1 MNKNIAKFEKVSY
14 SEFER
19 AINDCFPD
27 VFTVKEINDMYE
39 KIELPKRA
47 TDGSAGY
54 DFYSPVTFQLTV
66 EDNSITFPT
75 GIKCRIDDGWVLML
89 FPRSSV
95 GFKYGARLANTVGI
109 IDSDFYNNALNEGD
123 IQAKICGVQKPM
135 IVNSGERI
143 MQGIFVPYGVA
154 ENDNTTEKR
163 NGGTGSTGA

>member
-1 MNKNIAKFEKVSY
+1 MNKDIAKFEKVSY
-14 SEFER
+14 KEFER

-27 VFTVKEINDMYE
+27 VFTVHEINEMYE
-39 KIELPKRA
+39 KIQLPRRA

-54 DFYSPVTFQLTV
+54 DFYSPVTFQLNN
-66 EDNSITFPT
+66 EDNSIVFPT

-89 FPRSSV
+89 FPRSSI

-123 IQAKICGVQKPM
+123 IQVKLCGVKEGM
-135 IVNSGERI
+135 IINSGERVV
-143 MQGIFVPYGVA
+143 QGILLPYGTA

-163 NGGTGSTGA
+163 NGGTGSTGV